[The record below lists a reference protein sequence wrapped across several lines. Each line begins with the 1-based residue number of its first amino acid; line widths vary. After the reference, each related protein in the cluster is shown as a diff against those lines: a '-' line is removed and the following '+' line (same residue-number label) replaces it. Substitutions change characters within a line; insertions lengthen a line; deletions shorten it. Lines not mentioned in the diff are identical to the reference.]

1 MGCRWQLHM
10 LIKKEVENEMDDEEI
25 ENNEED
31 GGEAED
37 NVVDEGFVEDNM
49 VNLLHMENSWTV
61 QY

>member
-1 MGCRWQLHM
+1 M

-37 NVVDEGFVEDNM
+37 NVVDEGFVE
-49 VNLLHMENSWTV
+49 VVKRRGQQL
-61 QY
+61 